1 MRHEQGQAQVRSNAL
16 KTARQRVQEARAG
29 QPGSA
34 AQIFSEAEAPLLLK
48 LARVDLIKLIEV
60 DMRLGPLTTS
70 QKNSV
75 ASMVEWLMRCA
86 GRRWAWWCR
95 ALCSRH

>member
-1 MRHEQGQAQVRSNAL
+1 MSKGKRKSDPHAL
-16 KTARQRVQEARAG
+16 ETARQRVREARAG